1 MIKNRTTGI
10 KKISPKKK
18 IEERRIKKIKSEGL
32 KKIKFYQNPEFD

>member
-1 MIKNRTTGI
+1 MIKNRITRL

-18 IEERRIKKIKSEGL
+18 IEDRRIKKIKSEVL

>member
-1 MIKNRTTGI
+1 MIKNRITRL

-18 IEERRIKKIKSEGL
+18 IEDRRI